1 MNQPG
6 VDRAKIFAPASDD
19 AGELNRRGVA
29 LAEQGRLDEA
39 LASFMQAVAL
49 QPAWV
54 GAHLNVGLTLAEQGR
69 LDEAILSYRRAL
81 VLNPGNADAH
91 FKLANALY
99 AQNRYEEALTSFE
112 RVVALEPK
120 HGAAHSNLGAT
131 LKALGRVDAAIAS
144 YEQALTIIPN
154 DADSHCN
161 LGTALMA
168 QSRIA
173 EAIACFERALALNPH
188 HAEAHGNL
196 GLMFVERGSID
207 EALTHYRQALALRP
221 DYSGVH
227 TKLIFAMNFDPS
239 SGPEEQQKERTRW
252 YEMHGKTFA
261 SAVPPHPNL
270 CDPERR
276 LRIGYV
282 SAHFRHQAATY
293 AFTPILL
300 NHDSTQFDS
309 FCYSD
314 TAEEDDLTARLRAST
329 THWRRVVGRSDDE
342 LAAMI
347 RSDRIDILVDLVGH
361 MGGNRLLVF
370 ARKPAP
376 VQVTGWGEPT
386 GTGLA
391 TMDYLF
397 GDPVLVPTSQRSL
410 LSERVIDLPCF
421 ISVWEPEQL
430 PPGGPLPA
438 VENGYVTFGSFSRV
452 TKLSA
457 RVLRLWAAILRHL
470 PKSRLVLKDIGLNN
484 PAVRKCISEVLHGE
498 DISADRLTFLGPL
511 GRPAHFEAYRTVDLA
526 LDPFPHSGGMT
537 TLDALCMGV
546 PVITRPGLTISS
558 RLAAASLSALSLD
571 QFIARDFKEYVGLAV
586 DTASDLH
593 GLAQLRS
600 ELRDRIVR
608 SPVGNAVPYTR
619 AVESA
624 YRTIWRQWCRK
635 VGTEARVG

>member
-6 VDRAKIFAPASDD
+6 IDHTKTSAPASDD
-19 AGELNRRGVA
+19 ARKLNRRGVA
-29 LAEQGRLDEA
+29 LAEEGRLDEA
-39 LASFMQAVAL
+39 LASFKQAVAL
-49 QPAWV
+49 HPAWV
-54 GAHLNVGLTLAEQGR
+54 GAHLNIGLTLAEQGR
-69 LDEAILSYRRAL
+69 LDEAIVSYRQVL

-99 AQNRYEEALTSFE
+99 VQNRYEEALTSFE
-112 RVVALEPK
+112 RVVALQPK
-120 HGAAHSNLGAT
+120 HGAAHNNLGAT

-144 YEQALTIIPN
+144 YEQALAISPI
-154 DADSHCN
+154 DADAHCN
-161 LGTALMA
+161 LGAALMA

-196 GLMFVERGSID
+196 GLMFVEQGLID
-207 EALTHYRQALALRP
+207 EALTYYRQALALRP

-239 SGPEEQQKERTRW
+239 SGPEEQQKERARW
-252 YEMHGKTFA
+252 YEMHGQKFA
-261 SAVPPHPNL
+261 RAIAPHPNL

-293 AFTPILL
+293 AFTPVLL
-300 NHDSTQFDS
+300 NHDSTQFEI

-314 TAEEDDLTARLRAST
+314 TAEEDDLTARLCAST

-347 RSDRIDILVDLVGH
+347 RSDRIDILVDLAGH
-361 MGGNRLLVF
+361 MGGDRLLVF

-376 VQVTGWGEPT
+376 VQATGWGEPT

-397 GDPVLVPTSQRSL
+397 GDPILIPAAQRSL

-421 ISVWEPEQL
+421 ISFWEPEQL
-430 PPGGPLPA
+430 PPAGPLPA
-438 VENGYVTFGSFSRV
+438 MENGYVTFGSFSRV
-452 TKLSA
+452 TKLSVQ
-457 RVLRLWAAILRHL
+457 VLRLWAAILRHL
-470 PKSRLVLKDIGLNN
+470 PKSRLVLKDIGLDN
-484 PAVRKCISEVLHGE
+484 PAVRKRISEALHGE
-498 DISADRLTFLGPL
+498 DISVDRVTLLGPL
-511 GRPAHFEAYRTVDLA
+511 GRSAHFAAYRAVDVA

-537 TLDALCMGV
+537 TLDALCMGL
-546 PVITRPGLTISS
+546 PVITCPGLTISS
-558 RLAAASLSALSLD
+558 RLASASLSALGLD
-571 QFIARDFKEYVGLAV
+571 RFIARDYEQYVRLAIG
-586 DTASDLH
+586 TASDLH
-593 GLAQLRS
+593 GLARLRG
-600 ELRDRIVR
+600 ELRDRLVR
-608 SPVGNAVPYTR
+608 LPVGNAVLYTR

-635 VGTEARVG
+635 VGSEARVG